1 MDRGCSTPRYRG
13 VRFVVGLGFS
23 AAAVAPAHIGRPCRA
38 RDPLHSHLQWH
49 LGHLVSYRPR
59 HCSQQLCHP
68 EGSAR
73 SCHPCSVLVSILFIL
88 ERILFSILDV
98 AALYLSMACM
108 PLAWSSWA
116 WPVAVGRSC
125 QPSSSWTGG
134 SPAPLQAPVSRSL
147 LFGHPWPTWRPP
159 PSPQA
164 RARRWLRPDLDSDTI
179 VFVIVDD
186 TSAVSDASVRPD
198 AQRYN

>member
-1 MDRGCSTPRYRG
+1 MDRGCSTPRDRG
-13 VRFVVGLGFS
+13 VGFVVGLGSS
-23 AAAVAPAHIGRPCRA
+23 AVAVAPTRIGHQCRE
-38 RDPLHSHLQWH
+38 RGPLHPHLQRR

-59 HCSQQLCHP
+59 SCPQQRCHP

-73 SCHPCSVLVSILFIL
+73 SCHPCSVLVSTLFTL
-88 ERILFSILDV
+88 ERILFSIVGL

-108 PLAWSSWA
+108 LLAWSSRVRA
-116 WPVAVGRSC
+116 VAVGQSC

-164 RARRWLRPDLDSDTI
+164 RAWRWPRHDLDSDTI
-179 VFVIVDD
+179 VVIVDD
-186 TSAVSDASVRPD
+186 TSAVSDASVGPD
-198 AQRYN
+198 ARRYD